1 MKRAAVGLGL
11 AAWGGLI
18 AGGFWL
24 WERYDSTPGP
34 DGPPPGDRPAS
45 GSDYEVVMFVHP
57 HCPCSRAG
65 LAELAE
71 ATRRAGPNV
80 GVRVAFVRPPGAGDG
95 WERGE
100 LWDAAAAL
108 PGVRVGCDAGGA
120 EARRAGATTAG
131 HVVVY
136 DAGGWCSAGAS
147 PAPGATGATAPAA
160 GPWPRSSPAASP
172 RPGGRPSSGARCST
186 AGRVRTR
193 QGVREVPNVGSDPFR
208 IRPG

>member
-136 DAGGWCSAGAS
+136 DAGGRVVFRG
-147 PAPGATGATAPAA
+147 GVT
-160 GPWPRSSPAASP
+160 RSRGHGGDS
-172 RPGGRPSSGARCST
+172 PGGRAVAAIL
-186 AGRVRTR
+186 AGREPETRRTPVFGCALFDGGACENPAGREGGSECR
-193 QGVREVPNVGSDPFR
+193 Q
-208 IRPG
+208 